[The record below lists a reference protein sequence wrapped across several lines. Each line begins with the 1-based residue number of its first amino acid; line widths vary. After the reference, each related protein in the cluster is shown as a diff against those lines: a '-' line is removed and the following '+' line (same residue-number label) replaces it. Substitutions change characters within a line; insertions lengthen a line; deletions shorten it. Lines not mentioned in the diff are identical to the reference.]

1 MKSDLPPGGHRP
13 GREATPERSRG
24 GILNWLGRAWSGMT
38 TIGFLSVAPV
48 TEGSMAGEVA
58 KAVAALDDFEVS
70 YETTPMGTTIEAD
83 SVDELFAAAQAAHE
97 AVDGDRVS
105 TFLKID
111 DKRARDQRADEKVD
125 AVEDALGRE
134 ARRDR

>member
-1 MKSDLPPGGHRP
+1 
-13 GREATPERSRG
+13 
-24 GILNWLGRAWSGMT
+24 
-38 TIGFLSVAPV
+38 
-48 TEGSMAGEVA
+48 MAEEVA
-58 KAVAALDDFEVS
+58 KAVAALDDFDVS
-70 YETTPMGTTIEAD
+70 YETNPMGTVVEAE

-111 DKRARDQRADEKVD
+111 DKRTREQRAHEKVG

-134 ARRDR
+134 ARREQ